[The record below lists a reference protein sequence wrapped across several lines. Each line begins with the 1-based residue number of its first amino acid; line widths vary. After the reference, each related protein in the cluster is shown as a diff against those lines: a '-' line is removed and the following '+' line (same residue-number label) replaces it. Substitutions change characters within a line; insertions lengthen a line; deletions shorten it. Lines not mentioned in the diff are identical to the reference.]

1 MAERYPLRPITPDEF
16 GAYCEVPSQA
26 FNDTEFPAEGIEQER
41 VVFEFDR
48 SIAAFDG
55 DAIVGTAAAYSFQLT
70 VPGGIVGAG
79 GVTFV
84 SVLPTHRRR
93 GILSAMMRR
102 QLADIAARG
111 EAVAA
116 LFASESVIY
125 GRYGYGSASTELQLT
140 VRRGESAL
148 RAAVAGGADTGAGSG
163 TGAAWGMGGGS
174 GTGGGPVR
182 LRAGW
187 PAELRTELAKV
198 YDSVVPHR
206 PGMMARDERWWQ
218 NLLADPEFRRRGMSR
233 QKCLLAGDDSG
244 PRGYAL
250 YRTKPDW
257 GEDGLP
263 FGRLWIGE
271 LMATDAAA
279 TAALWT
285 DLLTRDLIGEVVAR
299 QRPVDDP
306 LLEMLADR
314 RRARPQLSDG
324 LWVRLVDVP
333 AALRQRRYSSAADV
347 VIEVTDQLLPA
358 NAGRWRLQCAGPAD
372 GGIASCE
379 RTTAAADIVLPVA
392 ALGSGYLGGTRLGA
406 LAAAGLVTEQK
417 HGALARLSAAMYSDP
432 APWCPS
438 TF

>member
-16 GAYCEVPSQA
+16 GAYCEVPAQA
-26 FNDTEFPAEGIEQER
+26 FNDAEFPAEGIEQER

-48 SIAAFDG
+48 SIAALDG
-55 DAIVGTAAAYSFQLT
+55 EAIVGTAAAYSFQLT
-70 VPGGIVGAG
+70 VPGGIAGAG

-93 GILSAMMRR
+93 GILSAMMRH

-111 EAVAA
+111 EAIAA

-125 GRYGYGSASTELQLT
+125 GRYGYGCASTELELT
-140 VRRGESAL
+140 VRRGEGAL
-148 RAAVAGGADTGAGSG
+148 RPGVATGAG
-163 TGAAWGMGGGS
+163 GGP

-182 LRAGW
+182 LRVGQT
-187 PAELRTELAKV
+187 AELRTELAKV

-233 QKCLLAGDDSG
+233 QKCLLAGDESG

-257 GEDGLP
+257 DEDGLP
-263 FGRLWIGE
+263 FGRLWVGE

-279 TAALWT
+279 TAALWA

-324 LWVRLVDVP
+324 LWIRLVDVP

-347 VIEVTDQLLPA
+347 VIEVTDDLLPA
-358 NAGRWRLQCAGPAD
+358 NAGRWRLRCPGPGD
-372 GGIASCE
+372 GGTASCE
-379 RTTAAADIVLPVA
+379 RTMAAADIVLPVA
-392 ALGSGYLGGTRLGA
+392 ALGAGYLGGTRLAA
-406 LAAAGLVTEQK
+406 LAAAGLVTERK
-417 HGALARLSAAMYSDP
+417 HGALARLSAAMFSDP

-438 TF
+438 VF

>member
-1 MAERYPLRPITPDEF
+1 
-16 GAYCEVPSQA
+16 
-26 FNDTEFPAEGIEQER
+26 
-41 VVFEFDR
+41 
-48 SIAAFDG
+48 
-55 DAIVGTAAAYSFQLT
+55 
-70 VPGGIVGAG
+70 VGAG

-93 GILSAMMRR
+93 GILSAMMRH

-125 GRYGYGSASTELQLT
+125 GRYGYGCASTELQLT
-140 VRRGESAL
+140 VRRGEGAL
-148 RAAVAGGADTGAGSG
+148 RTAVAAGAG
-163 TGAAWGMGGGS
+163 TGSGS
-174 GTGGGPVR
+174 GTGGGLGTGSGPGTDGGGLVR

-187 PAELRTELAKV
+187 PAELRTDLAKV

-244 PRGYAL
+244 LRGYAL

-347 VIEVTDQLLPA
+347 VIEVTDELLPA
-358 NAGRWRLQCAGPAD
+358 NAGRWRLECARPAD

-392 ALGSGYLGGTRLGA
+392 VLGSGYLGGTRLGA
-406 LAAAGLVTEQK
+406 LAAAGLVTERK